1 MLLFYC
7 YWEEDLKVCEKEGY
21 FLTIFKKDFKMEE
34 LVNYVFPCKI
44 VFEERFVFIGVV
56 EERV

>member
-1 MLLFYC
+1 
-7 YWEEDLKVCEKEGY
+7 
-21 FLTIFKKDFKMEE
+21 MEE